1 MFIDS
6 AFYDDPEHKYPT
18 VEEQIALARRVA
30 QSVLAPAN
38 ANSRG
43 HKMFIKRRER
53 SVRWEA
59 GYKPPE
65 TGDSGQAADDDAPKS
80 LRPEPMPTDAA
91 ATTTS
96 GETTGQPPPPLPL
109 TSFVFAPK
117 LPDPEKLDPEK
128 LDALSSE
135 ELERVLLME
144 KKSTHTAVAPQVRSG
159 VIINVLVGVIVKS
172 LMQLILP
179 YVPGVL

>member
-38 ANSRG
+38 VNSRG
-43 HKMFIKRRER
+43 HKMFVKRRER

-65 TGDSGQAADDDAPKS
+65 TAESGHADEDDAPKV
-80 LRPEPMPTDAA
+80 LQPEPGSAHSQTDAA
-91 ATTTS
+91 SAS
-96 GETTGQPPPPLPL
+96 GDVTAPPPAPVPL

-117 LPDPEKLDPEK
+117 LPDAEKLDPEK

-144 KKSTHTAVAPQVRSG
+144 KKSTHTNVAPQV
-159 VIINVLVGVIVKS
+159 
-172 LMQLILP
+172 
-179 YVPGVL
+179 